1 MRYENLNQL
10 IRESSSSRRYF
21 LSLPVSM
28 QLKLHEHNDYIHTAD
43 ELHRRTDAIL
53 KYERQVKSASIIIFN
68 ILMHIITLH
77 FSKLYPAQFF

>member
-10 IRESSSSRRYF
+10 IHESSSSRQYF

-28 QLKLHEHNDYIHTAD
+28 QFKLHEHNDHIHTAD

-53 KYERQVKSASIIIFN
+53 KYDRQVEISE
-68 ILMHIITLH
+68 
-77 FSKLYPAQFF
+77 YYQF

>member
-53 KYERQVKSASIIIFN
+53 KYERQLEISEYY
-68 ILMHIITLH
+68 H
-77 FSKLYPAQFF
+77 F

>member
-1 MRYENLNQL
+1 VIVLRYENLNRL

-28 QLKLHEHNDYIHTAD
+28 QVKLHAHNETIHTAD

-53 KYERQVKSASIIIFN
+53 KYERQVQLSEYYRF
-68 ILMHIITLH
+68 
-77 FSKLYPAQFF
+77 

>member
-28 QLKLHEHNDYIHTAD
+28 QVKLHEHNDYIHTAD
-43 ELHRRTDAIL
+43 ELHRRKDAIL
-53 KYERQVKSASIIIFN
+53 KYERQVQLSE
-68 ILMHIITLH
+68 
-77 FSKLYPAQFF
+77 YYQF

>member
-1 MRYENLNQL
+1 MIVLRYENLNQL

-53 KYERQVKSASIIIFN
+53 KYEQQVEISEYY
-68 ILMHIITLH
+68 H
-77 FSKLYPAQFF
+77 F

>member
-53 KYERQVKSASIIIFN
+53 KYEQQLEISEYY
-68 ILMHIITLH
+68 H
-77 FSKLYPAQFF
+77 F

>member
-1 MRYENLNQL
+1 MRHENLNQL

-53 KYERQVKSASIIIFN
+53 KYERQVEISEYY
-68 ILMHIITLH
+68 H
-77 FSKLYPAQFF
+77 F